1 MSEINN
7 EIIAKNKVERF
18 VSRFEDSYYLLACH
32 VAVPLAITPEL
43 VNYLRIEF
51 LRNERVPWIAEADLL
66 LSDLCKQVGYELY
79 VMDKD
84 VRTYLLKILAGDSRF
99 GEKRIREIC
108 RLLLSYI
115 KYLEKNNSF
124 IEKKDLQYQ
133 RWGAMLYLDTE
144 ETVRQIAKSISECLH
159 PGELARLLKITE
171 DFKEKISSSGE
182 FQVFLDY
189 AQICN
194 DLLREPE
201 KVNPEKI
208 KDLYSVGEVELT
220 IPKIVIPDKLEKVFS
235 EELEK
240 GKLFYFE
247 VVKVNEFGEIISRN
261 QESARQKIED
271 LGDGIELEMVYIPG
285 GTFMMG
291 SPENEEERLDDEGPQ
306 HNVTVSPFFMGKYP
320 VTQGQWRA
328 IASQTN
334 LKVKLDLNPEPS
346 EFTESYQDIDRWQRP
361 VERVKWIE
369 AVEFCERLSKL
380 TGKDYR
386 LPSESEWEY
395 ACRAGTTTPFYFGE
409 TITPELVNY
418 DGDSTYGKSLK
429 GEYREETTPVGQFPP
444 NAFGLYDM
452 HGNVREWCQD
462 VHHDNYN
469 GAPTD
474 GSAWENDG
482 INQRVYRGGSWYL
495 SPRWCRSAVRNY
507 SFSDE
512 ADFSSFGFRLVSFPP
527 RTLE

>member
-1 MSEINN
+1 
-7 EIIAKNKVERF
+7 
-18 VSRFEDSYYLLACH
+18 
-32 VAVPLAITPEL
+32 
-43 VNYLRIEF
+43 
-51 LRNERVPWIAEADLL
+51 
-66 LSDLCKQVGYELY
+66 VGYELY

-84 VRTYLLKILAGDSRF
+84 VRAYLLKILAGDSRF

-115 KYLEKNNSF
+115 KYLEKTNSF

-247 VVKVNEFGEIISRN
+247 VVKVNEYGGIISRN

-291 SPENEEERLDDEGPQ
+291 SPKNEEDRNEDEGPQ

-361 VERVKWIE
+361 VERVKWTE

-409 TITPELVNY
+409 TITRKLV
-418 DGDSTYGKSLK
+418 TYYGNSKSSK
-429 GEYREETTPVGQFPP
+429 SKYRGETTPVGQFPP

-452 HGNVREWCQD
+452 HGNVFEWCQD
-462 VHHDNYN
+462 VSYGNYN
-469 GAPTD
+469 EAPTD
-474 GSAWENDG
+474 GSAWEIEGDSDRNR
-482 INQRVYRGGSWYL
+482 RVCRGGSCCCN
-495 SPRWCRSAVRNY
+495 PRRCRSASRLIY
-507 SFSDE
+507 HSD
-512 ADFSSFGFRLVSFPP
+512 DSLNFDIGFRLVSFPP